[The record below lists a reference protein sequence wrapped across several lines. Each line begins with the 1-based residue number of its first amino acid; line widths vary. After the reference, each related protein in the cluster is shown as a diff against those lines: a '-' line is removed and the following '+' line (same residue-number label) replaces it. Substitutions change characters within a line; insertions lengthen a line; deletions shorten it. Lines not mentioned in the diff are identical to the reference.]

1 MKKITLLL
9 FLTLSFYS
17 CKKDKNTEVDSTKN
31 EITSQWS
38 EFGLLGNVIS
48 ISEYTT
54 EENRDGKIPN
64 SNRKFEN
71 QFSQDVSLKFDENG
85 KLINKLVYGE
95 SGNVIEDIVY
105 DGFDKIITIKK
116 NTSPTEFNTTKYTWE
131 GDNNTIITRRYTD
144 GSLLDKEVFQ
154 FDKGLKINRL
164 KFNSNDKQT
173 DRIAY
178 SYDANKRLTEE
189 KYFRDKPTIQS
200 SLAIEYDENGNKVV
214 EASYDKDYKLIWK
227 TSFTYNSENLLLNSK
242 TYNTDGALENEL
254 FRTYDSEYRLI
265 TKGTN
270 ESFDNSRNKEEFEYD
285 DNNNTTS
292 WKIYK
297 NDRLISHTF
306 YNFENKNNL
315 TLQYIL
321 DSNNQE
327 IYRKEISYTYD
338 NHNNWIN
345 KKTTINN
352 DLVLLTSRK
361 IEYFK

>member
-1 MKKITLLL
+1 
-9 FLTLSFYS
+9 
-17 CKKDKNTEVDSTKN
+17 
-31 EITSQWS
+31 
-38 EFGLLGNVIS
+38 
-48 ISEYTT
+48 
-54 EENRDGKIPN
+54 
-64 SNRKFEN
+64 
-71 QFSQDVSLKFDENG
+71 
-85 KLINKLVYGE
+85 
-95 SGNVIEDIVY
+95 
-105 DGFDKIITIKK
+105 
-116 NTSPTEFNTTKYTWE
+116 
-131 GDNNTIITRRYTD
+131 
-144 GSLLDKEVFQ
+144 
-154 FDKGLKINRL
+154 
-164 KFNSNDKQT
+164 
-173 DRIAY
+173 
-178 SYDANKRLTEE
+178 
-189 KYFRDKPTIQS
+189 
-200 SLAIEYDENGNKVV
+200 LAIEYDENGNKVV

-306 YNFENKNNL
+306 YNFDDKNNL